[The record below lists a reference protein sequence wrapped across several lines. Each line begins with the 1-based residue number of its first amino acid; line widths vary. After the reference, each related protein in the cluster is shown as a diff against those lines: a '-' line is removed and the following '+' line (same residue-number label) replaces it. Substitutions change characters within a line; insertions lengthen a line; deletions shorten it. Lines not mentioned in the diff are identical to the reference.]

1 MSNIIPTNISI
12 PAHLKERLGSAS
24 GLGNAIG
31 AGISTGESTPR
42 ISLKG
47 GRFRI
52 IDGGNETVLPTLTL
66 DVIIVG
72 ANPNLS
78 KIWYAN
84 QWTPENEPTSPD
96 CYSLNGLTPNPD
108 STKPQHSHCASCPQN
123 QWGSKITQQGAK
135 IKACA
140 DQKRLAVVDAENPDG
155 TIYLLQVT
163 PAALKGLNQYHK
175 SLSSR
180 GIPAEIV
187 RTRIGFDTNAS
198 FPKLTFDFAAFNDA
212 ATQDAVDKLFGSP
225 QVLEITGEASQ
236 PTMGE
241 VVVAKPVLVQPAKPV
256 VQEMTVEDTMPVK
269 ATGFGAKK
277 EQQKPVVQE
286 IEDAIVEE
294 PITPPVKAAG
304 FGAKKEPPAA
314 KTSNSALLADDIRN
328 LIADMD
334 DEEA

>member
-12 PAHLKERLGSAS
+12 PDHLKSRLGSAS
-24 GLGNAIG
+24 NLSSAIG
-31 AGISTGESTPR
+31 AGIASGESTPR

-52 IDGGNETVLPTLTL
+52 VDGGNETVINSLTL

-78 KIWYAN
+78 KIWYEK
-84 QWTPENEPTSPD
+84 QWTPDNEPTSPD

-108 STKPQHSHCASCPQN
+108 STKPQHSHCVSCPQN
-123 QWGSKITQQGAK
+123 QWGSKVTQQGAK

-175 SLSSR
+175 TLASR

-198 FPKLTFDFAAFNDA
+198 FPKLTFDFAGFND
-212 ATQDAVDKLFGSP
+212 TTSQDAVDKLFGSP
-225 QVLEITGEASQ
+225 TVLEITGEASGHAI
-236 PTMGE
+236 GE
-241 VVVAKPVLVQPAKPV
+241 VVVAKPVLVKETKPV
-256 VQEMTVEDTMPVK
+256 IVEPEIEIEAPPAK

-277 EQQKPVVQE
+277 EAAKPTVRAAV
-286 IEDAIVEE
+286 EDAIVEE
-294 PITPPVKAAG
+294 PTPPAKAAG
-304 FGAKKEPPAA
+304 FGAKKEPEKAA
-314 KTSNSALLADDIRN
+314 TSNSAALADDIRN
-328 LIADMD
+328 LLESMD
-334 DEEA
+334 DE